1 MEVQIVC
8 NSYWCSKQRNLYLL
22 SSKIHP
28 PLRLTTLEIKGFKS
42 FADKTTL
49 HFNENITGVVGPN
62 GCGKSNVV
70 DAIRWVLGE
79 QKTSM
84 LRLEKMDNLIFNGT
98 KKRKASG
105 LAEVSISF
113 ENTKNILATEFKTVT
128 ITRRLFRNGDSE
140 YRLNDVPCRLKDI
153 TNLFLDTGVSADSY
167 AIIELGMVDEI
178 LNDRENSRR
187 RLFEQA
193 SGISKYKKRKK
204 ETLLKLKGTEDDLER
219 VDDLL
224 FEIENNLKSL
234 ESQAK
239 KTKKY
244 YTLKEEYKT
253 RSIELA
259 KQFLARYKAKYKT
272 LDAQQKEEADKQLKV
287 DTELKELEAKLEK
300 SKLGNLEKEK
310 TLAEVQK
317 NLNTL
322 IGGVSSKENERNV
335 IREKLK
341 FEREKNEFANKQI
354 IDLKIKKST
363 LQETKKALELK
374 LNEQQKIKEL
384 KKDTLD
390 KLKFENDTVRKE
402 HNDLKQALD
411 KDKNAFQEIEKRFY
425 EIEKKSA
432 VNKSSLEKYER
443 DLFSFQEENEA
454 KKEMLKSLETAFD
467 KFSTEK
473 IKLESDLE
481 KLLHAEQKL
490 QEEKENYDKQLSST
504 KDELNRKNRILDAK
518 QNEYNLTKSLVDNLE
533 GFPESIKF
541 LKKNASWTKNAL
553 LLSDIIY
560 CNEQYRIPIEN
571 YLESYLNYYVV
582 QNIDE
587 AIKAVNLL
595 SDAAKGRANFFI
607 LDEFRHFKASQPFL
621 GNELKPALEVIEVDD
636 QYQQLVAFLLDKTY
650 FITQEEIAASFL
662 KDSKYK
668 NINLLTASGKYI
680 KHDYA
685 ISGGA
690 VGLFEGK
697 RIGRAK
703 NLEKLQKD
711 LKTVEKETAALQKSV
726 LIYQD
731 KLEGVAAQSKTEEI
745 KVLQSNVNES
755 KLSYTSTKTQLENVN
770 AFFESNVQ
778 KSKNVIEA
786 IDRINS
792 ENQNMVKEQEELSS
806 TREELRTL
814 VSSSDIHFVELTDKL
829 NLSSNAFNQNNIDYH
844 QELNKFQSI
853 EQELNYS
860 LKELNNNAGENKKN
874 DLILDQTSTGIVELN
889 QALKDL
895 ESSLLSGYSDKEK
908 IEKEVEKV
916 EEEFY
921 ESRGEINKIESSL
934 KDLNYKKQ
942 QLVVLLDTLKD
953 KFTDLKI
960 ELTSL
965 KERLSVEFNLDVNS
979 IINDE
984 LLGDE
989 NEEDLQEKVQKIK
1002 FKIDNFG
1009 EINPMAVEAFDEMKT
1024 RFDFITAQK
1033 KDLTDAK
1040 GSLMTTIKEI
1050 EEIAKDLFMAAFTQV
1065 RTNFQKVFRTLF
1077 TEDDHCDLILL
1088 DEDNPLESKIDII
1101 AKPKGKRPQII
1112 DQLSGGEKT
1121 LTATALLF
1129 SLYLLK
1135 PAPFCIFDEVDAPLD
1150 DTNIDKFNKI
1160 IQEFSGESQFIIV
1173 THNKQTMSHVDVI
1186 YGVTMQEPG
1195 VSKVVPVD
1203 FRGLKDE

>member
-1 MEVQIVC
+1 MFT
-8 NSYWCSKQRNLYLL
+8 
-22 SSKIHP
+22 SKINP

-70 DAIRWVLGE
+70 DSIRWVLGE

-105 LAEVSISF
+105 LAEVSLTF
-113 ENTKNILATEFKTVT
+113 ENTKNILSTEFKTVT
-128 ITRRLFRNGDSE
+128 ISRRLYRNGDSE

-167 AIIELGMVDEI
+167 AIIELGMIDEI

-193 SGISKYKKRKK
+193 SGISKYKQRKK
-204 ETLLKLKGTEDDLER
+204 ETLLKLKGTEGDLER

-224 FEIENNLKSL
+224 FEIENNLKIL
-234 ESQAK
+234 ESQAR

-244 YTLKEEYKT
+244 YTLKEEYKIL
-253 RSIELA
+253 SVELA
-259 KQFLARYKAKYKT
+259 KQFLARYTAKYKT
-272 LDAQQKEEADKQLKV
+272 LDTQQKEEADKQLKV
-287 DTELKELEAKLEK
+287 DAELNELEAKLEK
-300 SKLGNLEKEK
+300 SKLVNLEKEK
-310 TLAEVQK
+310 ALAVVQK

-335 IREKLK
+335 IREKLN

-354 IDLKIKKST
+354 IDLKIKKET
-363 LQETKKALELK
+363 HQEAKKDLELK
-374 LNEQQKIKEL
+374 LTEQGKITEINKVA
-384 KKDTLD
+384 LD
-390 KLKFENDTVRKE
+390 KLKLENDAVRNK
-402 HNDLKQALD
+402 HDALKQALD
-411 KDKNAFQEIEKRFY
+411 KDKNAFHEIERRFY

-432 VNKSSLEKYER
+432 VNISSLEKYEK
-443 DLFSFQEENEA
+443 DLFSFQEENET
-454 KKEMLKSLETAFD
+454 KKATLKTLEIEFD
-467 KFSTEK
+467 RLTKEK
-473 IKLESDLE
+473 DKLEANLE
-481 KLLHAEQKL
+481 KLVRAEQKL
-490 QEEKENYDKQLSST
+490 QEEKGNYDKQLSST

-560 CNEQYRIPIEN
+560 CNEEYRIPIEN
-571 YLESYLNYYVV
+571 YLESYLSYYVV

-595 SDAAKGRANFFI
+595 SAAAKGRANFFI

-650 FITQEEIAASFL
+650 FITQEENAESIL
-662 KDSKYK
+662 KDRKYK
-668 NINLLTASGKYI
+668 DINLLSSSGKYI

-711 LKTVEKETAALQKSV
+711 LKTIEKDTAALQKNV
-726 LIYQD
+726 LVYQD
-731 KLEGVAAQSKTEEI
+731 KLEGISDKSQTAEI
-745 KVLQSNVNES
+745 KDLQSQVNDT
-755 KLSYTSTKTQLENVN
+755 KLSYTSTKTQLENLN

-786 IDRINS
+786 IDRLNG
-792 ENQNMVKEQEELSS
+792 ENQNMAKEQDELASS
-806 TREELRTL
+806 REELRVL

-829 NLSSNAFNQNNIDYH
+829 NQSSNTFNQNNIDYH
-844 QELNKFQSI
+844 QELNKFQSF
-853 EQELNYS
+853 EQQLNFA
-860 LKELNNNAGENKKN
+860 LKEVNNNQIESEKN
-874 DLILDQTSTGIVELN
+874 ALILDQTSTGIISLN
-889 QALKDL
+889 QALRDL

-916 EEEFY
+916 EQEFY
-921 ESRGEINKIESSL
+921 ESRGEIGQLESSL

-942 QLVVLLDTLKD
+942 QLAVLLDNIKD
-953 KFTDLKI
+953 KFTDLKL
-960 ELTSL
+960 ELNSL

-979 IINDE
+979 IINEE
-984 LLGDE
+984 LVSAE
-989 NEEDLQEKVQKIK
+989 NEEDVQEKVLNLKS
-1002 FKIDNFG
+1002 KIDNFG

-1024 RFDFITAQK
+1024 RYDFITAQK

-1040 GSLMTTIKEI
+1040 ESLLTTIKEI
-1050 EEIAKDLFMAAFTQV
+1050 EDTAKDLFMAAFTAV

-1160 IQEFSGESQFIIV
+1160 IQEFSGDSQFIIV

-1195 VSKVVPVD
+1195 VSKLVPVD
-1203 FRGLKDE
+1203 FRGLKNE

>member
-1 MEVQIVC
+1 M
-8 NSYWCSKQRNLYLL
+8 
-22 SSKIHP
+22 
-28 PLRLTTLEIKGFKS
+28 RLTTLEIKGFKS

-70 DAIRWVLGE
+70 DSIRWVLGE

-105 LAEVSISF
+105 LAEVSLTF
-113 ENTKNILATEFKTVT
+113 ENTKNILSTEFKTVT
-128 ITRRLFRNGDSE
+128 ITRRLYRNGDSE

-204 ETLLKLKGTEDDLER
+204 ETLLKLKGTEGDLER

-234 ESQAK
+234 ESQAR

-244 YTLKEEYKT
+244 YALKDEYKIL
-253 RSIELA
+253 SVELA
-259 KQFLARYKAKYKT
+259 KQFLARYKTKYKT
-272 LDAQQKEEADKQLKV
+272 LDAQQKEETDKHLKV
-287 DTELKELEAKLEK
+287 DAEIQEHEAKLERA
-300 SKLGNLEKEK
+300 KLINLEKEK
-310 TLAEVQK
+310 ALAEVQK
-317 NLNTL
+317 NLNAL

-341 FEREKNEFANKQI
+341 FEREKNELANKQI
-354 IDLKIKKST
+354 VELKIKKAE
-363 LQETKKALELK
+363 LQDAKKNLELR
-374 LNEQQKIKEL
+374 LHEQQKITDT
-384 KKDTLD
+384 KKVALD
-390 KLKFENDTVRKE
+390 KLKATNDAIRLE
-402 HNDLKQALD
+402 HNELKQALD

-432 VNKSSLEKYER
+432 VNKSSLEKYEK
-443 DLFSFQEENEA
+443 DLFSFQEENEL
-454 KKEMLKSLETAFD
+454 KKSELENLEGAFSKLSIEKS
-467 KFSTEK
+467 KH
-473 IKLESDLE
+473 ESDLE
-481 KLLHAEQKL
+481 KLLNSEQKL
-490 QEEKENYDKQLSST
+490 QDEKQNIEKQLSST

-518 QNEYNLTKSLVDNLE
+518 QNEYSLTKSLVDNLE

-560 CNEQYRIPIEN
+560 CNEEYRIPIEN
-571 YLESYLNYYVV
+571 YLESYLSYYVV
-582 QNIDE
+582 QNVDE

-621 GNELKPALEVIEVDD
+621 GNELKPALEVIEVDE

-650 FITQEEIAASFL
+650 FITQEDLAETVL
-662 KDSKYK
+662 RDKKYK
-668 NINLLTASGKYI
+668 DINLLTSSGKYI

-703 NLEKLQKD
+703 NLEKLQKE
-711 LKTVEKETAALQKSV
+711 LKTFEKDTASLQKNILV
-726 LIYQD
+726 YQD
-731 KLEGVAAQSKTEEI
+731 KLENLVEKSQTEAI
-745 KVLQSNVNES
+745 KILQNLVNET
-755 KLSYTSTKTQLENVN
+755 KLVFTSTQTRLDNLKS
-770 AFFESNVQ
+770 FFESNVQ

-786 IDRINS
+786 IERINA
-792 ENQNMVKEQEELSS
+792 ENEHMAKEQEELSGK
-806 TREELRTL
+806 REELRAL

-829 NLSSNAFNQNNIDYH
+829 NQSSNTFNQNNIEYH
-844 QELNKFQSI
+844 QELNKYKSI
-853 EQELNYS
+853 EQELNFAI
-860 LKELNNNAGENKKN
+860 KESNNNALESEKNAAVLEN
-874 DLILDQTSTGIVELN
+874 TSTGIIELN

-895 ESSLLSGYSDKEK
+895 ESSLLSGYADKEK
-908 IEKEVEKV
+908 IEKDVEKV
-916 EEEFY
+916 EQEFY
-921 ESRGEINKIESSL
+921 SSRGEIGKIEGSL

-942 QLVVLLDTLKD
+942 QLTSLINDIKD

-960 ELTSL
+960 ELNSI
-965 KERLSVEFNLDVNS
+965 KERLSVEFNIDVNA
-979 IINDE
+979 IIN
-984 LLGDE
+984 
-989 NEEDLQEKVQKIK
+989 EDLATTESEDDLQDKVLKIK
-1002 FKIDNFG
+1002 SKIDNFG

-1040 GSLMTTIKEI
+1040 ESLLTTIKEI
-1050 EEIAKDLFMAAFTQV
+1050 EDTAKTLFMVAFTEV

-1160 IQEFSGESQFIIV
+1160 IQEFSDESQFIIV

>member
-1 MEVQIVC
+1 
-8 NSYWCSKQRNLYLL
+8 
-22 SSKIHP
+22 
-28 PLRLTTLEIKGFKS
+28 LRLTTLEIKGFKS

-49 HFNENITGVVGPN
+49 HFNENITGIVGPN

-70 DAIRWVLGE
+70 DSIRWVLGE

-105 LAEVSISF
+105 LAEVSLTF
-113 ENTKNILATEFKTVT
+113 ENTKNILSTEFKTVT
-128 ITRRLFRNGDSE
+128 ITRRLYRSGDSE

-167 AIIELGMVDEI
+167 AIIELGMIDEI

-193 SGISKYKKRKK
+193 SGISKYKQRKK
-204 ETLLKLKGTEDDLER
+204 ETLLKLKGTEGDLER

-224 FEIENNLKSL
+224 FEIDNNLKSL
-234 ESQAK
+234 ETQAR

-244 YTLKEEYKT
+244 YDLKGAYKLS
-253 RSIELA
+253 SIELA
-259 KQFLARYKAKYKT
+259 KQFLVRYKEKYKT
-272 LDAQQKEEADKQLKV
+272 LDTQQKEEADKQLKI
-287 DTELKELEAKLEK
+287 DTQLNDLDAKLEK
-300 SKLGNLEKEK
+300 SKLIYLEKEK
-310 TLAEVQK
+310 ALAEVQK
-317 NLNTL
+317 NLNAL

-341 FEREKNEFANKQI
+341 FEREKNELANKQI
-354 IDLKIKKST
+354 VELKIKKSA
-363 LQETKKALELK
+363 LQEAKKNLDVKLLEQQAITETKKIALDILKLENDAVRVEYNELK
-374 LNEQQKIKEL
+374 QS
-384 KKDTLD
+384 LD
-390 KLKFENDTVRKE
+390 
-402 HNDLKQALD
+402 Q
-411 KDKNAFQEIEKRFY
+411 DKNAFQEIEKRFY
-425 EIEKKSA
+425 EIEKKYA
-432 VNKSSLEKYER
+432 VNRSSLEKYEK
-443 DLFSFQEENEA
+443 DLFSFQEENEL
-454 KKEMLKSLETAFD
+454 KKEELKILETTFTTLAE
-467 KFSTEK
+467 EK
-473 IKLESDLE
+473 SSQENELE
-481 KLLHAEQKL
+481 KLLGSEQKL
-490 QEEKENYDKQLSST
+490 LDEKNNIEKQVNST

-518 QNEYNLTKSLVDNLE
+518 QNEYSLTKSLVDSLE

-560 CNEQYRIPIEN
+560 CKEAYRIPIEN
-571 YLESYLNYYVV
+571 YLESYLSYYVV

-587 AIKAVNLL
+587 ALKAVNLL
-595 SDAAKGRANFFI
+595 SNAAKGRANFFI

-621 GNELKPALEVIEVDD
+621 GNELKPSLEVIEVDN

-650 FITQEEIAASFL
+650 FISQEENAEAIL
-662 KDSKYK
+662 RDKKYK
-668 NINLLTASGKYI
+668 EFNLLTLSGKYI
-680 KHDYA
+680 KHDFA

-703 NLEKLQKD
+703 NLEKLQKE
-711 LKTVEKETAALQKSV
+711 LKTFEKDTAFLQKNV

-731 KLEGVAAQSKTEEI
+731 KLEGIIEQSQTDKI
-745 KVLQSNVNES
+745 KLLRAVVNETNL
-755 KLSYTSTKTQLENVN
+755 KFTSTKTRLDNLSS
-770 AFFESNVQ
+770 FFENNVQ
-778 KSKNVIEA
+778 KSKNVVEA
-786 IDRINS
+786 IDSINA
-792 ENQNMVKEQEELSS
+792 ENKNMSKEQAELSS
-806 TREELRTL
+806 SREDLRTL
-814 VSSSDIHFVELTDKL
+814 VSSSDLHFVSLSDKL
-829 NLSSNAFNQNNIDYH
+829 NQSSNSFNQNNIDYH
-844 QELNKFQSI
+844 QELNKFKSI
-853 EQELNYS
+853 EQDLNYAI
-860 LKELNNNAGENKKN
+860 KEGNNNAIEREKNTSILEN
-874 DLILDQTSTGIVELN
+874 TSTGIIELN
-889 QALKDL
+889 QALKNL
-895 ESSLLSGYSDKEK
+895 ESSLLSGYADKEK
-908 IEKEVEKV
+908 IEKEVEQV
-916 EEEFY
+916 EQEFY
-921 ESRGEINKIESSL
+921 SSRGDIGEIESGI
-934 KDLNYKKQ
+934 KDLSYKRQ
-942 QLVVLLDTLKD
+942 LLVVLVDTLKD

-960 ELTSL
+960 ELNSL
-965 KERLSVEFNLDVNS
+965 KERLSVEFNIDVNS
-979 IINDE
+979 IINDALE
-984 LLGDE
+984 TEE
-989 NEEDLQEKVQKIK
+989 NEENLQEKVQKIK

-1009 EINPMAVEAFDEMKT
+1009 EINPLAVEAFDEMKT

-1040 GSLMTTIKEI
+1040 ESLMTTIKEI
-1050 EEIAKDLFMAAFTQV
+1050 EISAKDLFMAAFTEV
-1065 RTNFQKVFRTLF
+1065 RTNFQRVFRTLF
-1077 TEDDHCDLILL
+1077 TEDDDCDLVLL